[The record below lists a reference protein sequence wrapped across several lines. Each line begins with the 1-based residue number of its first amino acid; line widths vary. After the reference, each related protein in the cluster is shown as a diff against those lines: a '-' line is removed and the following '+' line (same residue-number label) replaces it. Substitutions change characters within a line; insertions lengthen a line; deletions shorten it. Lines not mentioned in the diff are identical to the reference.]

1 MKREGLLF
9 GATIVGSVAVAW
21 WASRHE
27 APLLI
32 GTTPQAQL
40 VPWWYQVTAFPPFF
54 LLGGGLW
61 LEWSRARAALLG
73 VSSLVAVVRL
83 AGLVALSGHAV
94 FLSACVVFAL
104 VERRFVAA
112 RAVLAT
118 SAAGLLITAWSKV
131 RWGDERWFAASV
143 LVGSALALALLRGSS
158 RSGSSRTR

>member
-9 GATIVGSVAVAW
+9 GATIVGSVVVAW

-73 VSSLVAVVRL
+73 VSSLVA
-83 AGLVALSGHAV
+83 LSGHAV
-94 FLSACVVFAL
+94 FLSACVVFTL